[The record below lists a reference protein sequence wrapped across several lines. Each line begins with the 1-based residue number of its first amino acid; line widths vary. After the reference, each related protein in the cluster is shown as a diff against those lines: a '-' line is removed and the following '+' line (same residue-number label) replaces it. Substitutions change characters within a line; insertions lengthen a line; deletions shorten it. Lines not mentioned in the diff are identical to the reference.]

1 LSNNAFPVPTRIKGR
16 IDGGL
21 IVLLAL
27 SGLLLLAVLWA
38 VSLRSD
44 ADNATDQIGTL
55 EAEIDLLRSQ
65 ANATAYNLAP
75 SADAPP
81 NALGTAFF
89 SLDGTGVL
97 SVSNLAPAPDGR
109 SYQVWYYPTADAEPI
124 PGSTLAI
131 DEHGSGFTLIPAD
144 VGVFTTIT
152 ITLEPLAGSTSP
164 TGPVILTGTTGGAR
178 G

>member
-1 LSNNAFPVPTRIKGR
+1 MRFKRN

-21 IVLLAL
+21 LVLFALAA
-27 SGLLLLAVLWA
+27 LLLLAVFWA
-38 VSLRSD
+38 VSVRSD
-44 ADNATDQIGTL
+44 LNEARDEIGSL

-89 SLDGTGVL
+89 SLDGTGVI
-97 SVSNLAPAPDGR
+97 SVSNLAATPEGR
-109 SYQVWYYPTADAEPI
+109 SYQIWYYPTAEAEPI
-124 PGSTLAI
+124 PGSTIAV

-144 VGVFTTIT
+144 VGVFTTVT

-164 TGPVILTGTTGGAR
+164 TGPMILTGTTGGAR